1 VTDLDL
7 SASDIRAL
15 RGLCQRGGGPLSKSR
30 AERFV
35 AAGLAAPHPHYHLTY
50 PEAPAPHYC
59 LTGKGR
65 VLLHNRGKLPRATGT

>member
-1 VTDLDL
+1 MTDLDL
-7 SASDIRAL
+7 SASDVRAL

-30 AERFV
+30 AELFI

-50 PEAPAPHYC
+50 PDEQHPRYL

-65 VLLHNRGKLPRATGT
+65 VLLHKRGKLPRATGT